1 MNRIKLVFFSVIL
14 LLSIAVSLK
23 IYKSEQTQQQH
34 KNDIVALA
42 SVEYGLLNVDTWEEL
57 LATVIS
63 SKLSN
68 FETEETDN
76 ETLKSNVGALLK
88 TLIDDYEKSLEKKNS
103 GDLFASVKNS
113 MYAAAFDGIREDIPM
128 LTDKVMTFLDVD
140 NNQEGM
146 KQYIIILLRAY
157 TEGTF
162 SRTDY
167 SKITPII
174 EKNAGD
180 SPADTVVILE
190 QKLHKE
196 RENQQVYVILLGII
210 FAAFISLFMLSKTIT
225 TGTYIIGILFSFLL
239 LLLGI
244 TLPMIEIDARIS
256 EISFSFLNETI
267 AFKNQVLFYRSKS
280 IYEVVL
286 LLIDQQKISI
296 IFVGVLI
303 LLFSVLFP
311 ITKLISSFLY
321 LLNTRFKEQKII
333 QFFLFKTGKWSMADV
348 FVIAIIMTFV
358 GFEGIVSEQLNQL
371 ENSYE
376 SVEVLTTNNSS
387 ILFGFYAFTAFA
399 LLSMSMS
406 HQIKKQHKAQLP
418 LKQENR

>member
-1 MNRIKLVFFSVIL
+1 MNRIKLVFFSLIL

-23 IYKSEQTQQQH
+23 IYQSEQTQQQH

-68 FETEETDN
+68 LEKEETDS
-76 ETLKSNVGALLK
+76 ESMKSTVGALLK
-88 TLIDDYEKSLEKKNS
+88 TLIDDYEKSMQKENKT
-103 GDLFASVKNS
+103 GDLFGSVKNS
-113 MYAAAFDGIREDIPM
+113 LYASAFDGIRKDIPM
-128 LTDKVMTFLDVD
+128 LTDKVMTFLDID

-146 KQYIIILLRAY
+146 KQYIVVLLRAY

-167 SKITPII
+167 SKIAPII
-174 EKNAGD
+174 EKNGGD
-180 SPADTVVILE
+180 SRADTVLILE
-190 QKLHKE
+190 QKLHE
-196 RENQQVYVILLGII
+196 EQESQQVYIIVLGII
-210 FAAFISLFMLSKTIT
+210 FTACISLFILSKTIT
-225 TGTYIIGILFSFLL
+225 TGTYVISILFSFLL

-286 LLIDQQKISI
+286 LLVDNQKISI
-296 IFVGVLI
+296 IFVGILI
-303 LLFSVLFP
+303 FLFSVLFP

-321 LLNTRFKEQKII
+321 LINARFKEQKII

-387 ILFGFYAFTAFA
+387 ILFGFYAFTAFVM
-399 LLSMSMS
+399 LSMSIS
-406 HQIKKQHKAQLP
+406 HK
-418 LKQENR
+418 LKRQNAAHQKDL